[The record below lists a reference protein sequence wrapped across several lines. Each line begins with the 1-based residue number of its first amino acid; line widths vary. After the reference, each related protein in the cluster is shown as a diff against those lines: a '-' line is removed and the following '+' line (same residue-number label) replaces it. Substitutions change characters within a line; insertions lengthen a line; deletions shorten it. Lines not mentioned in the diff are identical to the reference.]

1 MNKPELK
8 LNEKYMLTIREAAE
22 YFNVG
27 TKKIRRMA
35 RRLAEDNLGGFSVF
49 CGNRY
54 LIIRVKFEEYMI
66 NIAKRKIEED
76 IQTDE

>member
-8 LNEKYMLTIREAAE
+8 LNEKYIITIREAAQ
-22 YFNVG
+22 YFNEG
-27 TKKIRRMA
+27 TKKIRRMG
-35 RRLAEDNLGGFSVF
+35 EDNEGDFAVF